1 MNTDDEGQNR
11 VEKMMEIAEE
21 LGSMKIEDAM
31 FFVPD
36 DFRKLEG
43 KGRWVLHVKEG
54 KLVKM
59 DEKKKEK
66 SKEKAK
72 TKNK

>member
-11 VEKMMEIAEE
+11 VEKMMQIAEE

-54 KLVKM
+54 KLVRL
-59 DEKKKEK
+59 DEKKKEQRK
-66 SKEKAK
+66 SKNKK
-72 TKNK
+72 TSK